1 MAIKAVS
8 GVPQRFTKGTAK
20 GVTNRVSMEVVV
32 RYLLGLGNCW
42 VSKNSF
48 FRVGVIAIFTVLALT
63 STSSFA
69 GPVLDAIKAR
79 GELRCGVS
87 SGVAGFSAL
96 DASGRWTGLDVD
108 TCRAVAAAIL
118 GDANR
123 VSYTPLSSQQRFA
136 ALQANQIDILSR
148 NTTWTLTRD
157 AGLGLSF
164 AAVTYYDGQG
174 LLVPKRFGVQSAKE
188 LKGAEICVQSGTTN
202 EKNLTTFLGVQGIKA
217 KAIVYDNFEAAYK
230 AFFNGRCQA
239 FSTDVSALIGLKNK
253 QALKPEDYVVLP
265 EVFSK
270 EPLGP
275 AVKRGDEEF
284 LAIVRWTIF
293 AMLEAEELG
302 IGQANVQDA
311 LKSTNPAW
319 KRLLGQSEDLGA
331 PLGLKKAWVA
341 QILAQVGNYGE
352 VFERNL
358 GTGSPLGLKRG
369 PNALWTQGGLMY
381 APPLR

>member
-1 MAIKAVS
+1 MTILNVL
-8 GVPQRFTKGTAK
+8 RT
-20 GVTNRVSMEVVV
+20 
-32 RYLLGLGNCW
+32 
-42 VSKNSF
+42 
-48 FRVGVIAIFTVLALT
+48 VGVSAWTPTLLTTLVVGLVTAL
-63 STSSFA
+63 SPGNSQA
-69 GPVLDAIKAR
+69 GTVLDAIKAR

-87 SGVAGFSAL
+87 SGVAGFSSL
-96 DASGRWTGLDVD
+96 DGSGRWSGLDVD
-108 TCRAVAAAIL
+108 TCRAVAVAVL
-118 GDANR
+118 GDANK

-164 AAVTYYDGQG
+164 AAITYFDGQG
-174 LLVPKRFGVQSAKE
+174 LLVPRKFGVKNAKE

-202 EKNLTTFLGVQGIKA
+202 EKNLSTFMGVNGIKA

-230 AFFNGRCQA
+230 AFFSGRCQA

-253 QALKPEDYVVLP
+253 QALNPDDYMVLP

-284 LAIVRWTIF
+284 LAIVRWTVF

-302 IGQANVQDA
+302 IGKANLQDA

-331 PLGLKKAWVA
+331 PLGLKKDWVA

-352 VFERNL
+352 VFDRNL
-358 GTGSPLGLKRG
+358 GAGSPLDLKRG